1 MDGQNI
7 FYHYTSINS
16 LYNII
21 MSRELWL
28 TNLKSSNDKSER
40 YYTVNHML
48 KDMDEIINNSTDDN
62 FKQYLSLLK
71 KSFETHMPDLK
82 NYLKKSDGYSLS
94 LTDKKDNLSHWE
106 RYASSYSGVCIG
118 INMDKLNVNFKDYS
132 HFSITELEKILYSD
146 AEILDKLSHICACFY
161 DLFEEQLR
169 NYNDPFQKYI
179 EQYGFI
185 VLVIAYNKVMNF
197 AKNNYFAD
205 EHEFRL
211 LFYPKTLSMKKDFLS
226 MSRNIILPATLKPLH
241 DKFHSL
247 LRMSS
252 IEQTHF
258 SLFKNEIRSYHK
270 LCLADIWDSELIPEI
285 TLGAMCRQNKQELNH
300 FLKANGLK
308 KTKIT
313 ISKIPIR

>member
-1 MDGQNI
+1 M
-7 FYHYTSINS
+7 Y
-16 LYNII
+16 
-21 MSRELWL
+21 
-28 TNLKSSNDKSER
+28 R
-40 YYTVNHML
+40 YQH
-48 KDMDEIINNSTDDN
+48 
-62 FKQYLSLLK
+62 
-71 KSFETHMPDLK
+71 
-82 NYLKKSDGYSLS
+82 
-94 LTDKKDNLSHWE
+94 
-106 RYASSYSGVCIG
+106 G
-118 INMDKLNVNFKDYS
+118 ITQCKLQRLFPFFHNR
-132 HFSITELEKILYSD
+132 TRKILYSD

-161 DLFEEQLR
+161 DLFEEQIR
-169 NYNDPFQKYI
+169 NYNEPFQKYI

-285 TLGAMCRQNKQELNH
+285 TLGAMCRQNKQELSH
-300 FLKANGLK
+300 FSRLMA
-308 KTKIT
+308 
-313 ISKIPIR
+313 

>member
-1 MDGQNI
+1 MDGRNI

-21 MSRELWL
+21 ISRELWL

-48 KDMDEIINNSTDDN
+48 KDMEEIIVNTTDDN
-62 FKQYLSLLK
+62 FRQYLTLLTKSFSVHRAELK
-71 KSFETHMPDLK
+71 K
-82 NYLKKSDGYSLS
+82 YLKKTDGYSLS

-106 RYASSYSGVCIG
+106 RYASGYSGVCIG

-146 AEILDKLSHICACFY
+146 TEILDKLIQICSRFY
-161 DLFEEQLR
+161 TLFEEQVR
-169 NYNDPFQKYI
+169 TYNEPFQKYI
-179 EQYGFI
+179 ERYGFI
-185 VLVIAYNKVMNF
+185 VLVIAYNKLMNF
-197 AKNNYFAD
+197 AKNSYFAD

-211 LFYPKTLSMKKDFLS
+211 LFYPKTLMMKKDFLS
-226 MSRNIILPATLKPLH
+226 MSRDVIVPETFKPLH
-241 DKFHSL
+241 DKFQSSL
-247 LRMSS
+247 KNTA

-258 SLFKNEIRSYHK
+258 SVFKNEIRSFHK
-270 LCLADIWDSELIPEI
+270 LCLAHVWDSELIPEI
-285 TLGAMCRQNKQELNH
+285 TLGAMCRQNKQELSH
-300 FLKANGLK
+300 FLKAQGLK
-308 KTKIT
+308 STKIT

>member
-1 MDGQNI
+1 MDEQNI

-16 LYNII
+16 LYSII
-21 MSRELWL
+21 TSRELWL

-40 YYTVNHML
+40 YYTVNRML
-48 KDMDEIINNSTDDN
+48 KDMNEIINNSTDDN

-71 KSFETHMPDLK
+71 KSFNIHMPEQRK
-82 NYLKKSDGYSLS
+82 YLKKSDGYSLS

-106 RYASSYSGVCIG
+106 RYAVGYSGVCIG
-118 INMDKLNVNFKDYS
+118 INMDKLNVSFKDYS

-146 AEILDKLSHICACFY
+146 EEILNKLMQICSRFY
-161 DLFEEQLR
+161 TLFEEQVR
-169 NYNDPFQKYI
+169 TYNESFQKYI

-185 VLVIAYNKVMNF
+185 VLIIAYHKLMNF
-197 AKNNYFAD
+197 AKNSYFAD

-211 LFYPKTLSMKKDFLS
+211 LFYPKTLMMKKDFLT
-226 MSRNIILPATLKPLH
+226 MSKNIIIPETFKLLH
-241 DKFHSL
+241 DKFNSSL
-247 LRMSS
+247 RNTA

-258 SLFKNEIRSYHK
+258 SVFKNEIRSYHK
-270 LCLADIWDSELIPEI
+270 LCLSHIWDSKLIPEI
-285 TLGAMCRQNKQELNH
+285 TLGAMCRQNKQELAH
-300 FLKANGLK
+300 FLKANGLT

>member
-1 MDGQNI
+1 
-7 FYHYTSINS
+7 
-16 LYNII
+16 

-62 FKQYLSLLK
+62 FKQYLLLLK

-146 AEILDKLSHICACFY
+146 AEILDKLSHICACFTIY
-161 DLFEEQLR
+161 L
-169 NYNDPFQKYI
+169 K
-179 EQYGFI
+179 
-185 VLVIAYNKVMNF
+185 NKS
-197 AKNNYFAD
+197 A
-205 EHEFRL
+205 
-211 LFYPKTLSMKKDFLS
+211 
-226 MSRNIILPATLKPLH
+226 IIMT
-241 DKFHSL
+241 
-247 LRMSS
+247 
-252 IEQTHF
+252 
-258 SLFKNEIRSYHK
+258 LFKN
-270 LCLADIWDSELIPEI
+270 
-285 TLGAMCRQNKQELNH
+285 
-300 FLKANGLK
+300 
-308 KTKIT
+308 
-313 ISKIPIR
+313 ISNNMALSF

>member
-94 LTDKKDNLSHWE
+94 LTDKK
-106 RYASSYSGVCIG
+106 I
-118 INMDKLNVNFKDYS
+118 I
-132 HFSITELEKILYSD
+132 
-146 AEILDKLSHICACFY
+146 SHIGK
-161 DLFEEQLR
+161 DML
-169 NYNDPFQKYI
+169 
-179 EQYGFI
+179 
-185 VLVIAYNKVMNF
+185 LVIVVFVSVSTWIN
-197 AKNNYFAD
+197 
-205 EHEFRL
+205 
-211 LFYPKTLSMKKDFLS
+211 SM
-226 MSRNIILPATLKPLH
+226 
-241 DKFHSL
+241 
-247 LRMSS
+247 
-252 IEQTHF
+252 
-258 SLFKNEIRSYHK
+258 
-270 LCLADIWDSELIPEI
+270 
-285 TLGAMCRQNKQELNH
+285 
-300 FLKANGLK
+300 
-308 KTKIT
+308 
-313 ISKIPIR
+313 

>member
-146 AEILDKLSHICACFY
+146 AEILDKLSP
-161 DLFEEQLR
+161 DLT
-169 NYNDPFQKYI
+169 
-179 EQYGFI
+179 
-185 VLVIAYNKVMNF
+185 V
-197 AKNNYFAD
+197 
-205 EHEFRL
+205 
-211 LFYPKTLSMKKDFLS
+211 
-226 MSRNIILPATLKPLH
+226 
-241 DKFHSL
+241 
-247 LRMSS
+247 
-252 IEQTHF
+252 
-258 SLFKNEIRSYHK
+258 
-270 LCLADIWDSELIPEI
+270 
-285 TLGAMCRQNKQELNH
+285 
-300 FLKANGLK
+300 
-308 KTKIT
+308 
-313 ISKIPIR
+313 

>member
-94 LTDKKDNLSHWE
+94 LTDKK
-106 RYASSYSGVCIG
+106 I
-118 INMDKLNVNFKDYS
+118 I
-132 HFSITELEKILYSD
+132 
-146 AEILDKLSHICACFY
+146 SHIGK
-161 DLFEEQLR
+161 DML
-169 NYNDPFQKYI
+169 
-179 EQYGFI
+179 
-185 VLVIAYNKVMNF
+185 LVIVVFVSVSTWTN
-197 AKNNYFAD
+197 
-205 EHEFRL
+205 
-211 LFYPKTLSMKKDFLS
+211 SM
-226 MSRNIILPATLKPLH
+226 
-241 DKFHSL
+241 
-247 LRMSS
+247 
-252 IEQTHF
+252 
-258 SLFKNEIRSYHK
+258 
-270 LCLADIWDSELIPEI
+270 
-285 TLGAMCRQNKQELNH
+285 
-300 FLKANGLK
+300 
-308 KTKIT
+308 
-313 ISKIPIR
+313 

>member
-94 LTDKKDNLSHWE
+94 LTDKKDNANPNGSDYPTRHLIDKNALDAMPADTLLDDFILS
-106 RYASSYSGVCIG
+106 
-118 INMDKLNVNFKDYS
+118 L
-132 HFSITELEKILYSD
+132 KIAGS
-146 AEILDKLSHICACFY
+146 
-161 DLFEEQLR
+161 
-169 NYNDPFQKYI
+169 
-179 EQYGFI
+179 
-185 VLVIAYNKVMNF
+185 
-197 AKNNYFAD
+197 
-205 EHEFRL
+205 RL
-211 LFYPKTLSMKKDFLS
+211 TGKK
-226 MSRNIILPATLKPLH
+226 
-241 DKFHSL
+241 
-247 LRMSS
+247 
-252 IEQTHF
+252 
-258 SLFKNEIRSYHK
+258 
-270 LCLADIWDSELIPEI
+270 
-285 TLGAMCRQNKQELNH
+285 
-300 FLKANGLK
+300 
-308 KTKIT
+308 
-313 ISKIPIR
+313 